1 MTNPLPTIPT
11 PPLRRWR
18 DFRLQ
23 AIPVIAFLICLG
35 MVVFL
40 WNKNLAPSTFV
51 GEVQADTANV
61 TSTQPGML
69 ADLAVDQFD
78 RVTKGQPL
86 AKLIPTSPDTL
97 LASLAA
103 MKADSEVLRVRMRQD
118 QQRNDLN
125 YQQFRIDL
133 LVQRIDLATARI
145 RLQQAESEFQRVT
158 MLFNEKIAPQGVAQ
172 DGITGYEVALRDRD
186 ALQMEVEQRTR
197 LVADAEQT
205 LETLRPP
212 DLPNKNPSI
221 NDAIDASISAHE
233 EQLRRTEGPVTL
245 KAPMDGV
252 VVRAYRH
259 SGENVVAG
267 EPLLTITSDRPERI
281 IGFIRQPVGFE
292 PKVGDSVEVRTRGY
306 QSQVGQATIKKVGA
320 SMEAFTQPLRVRGF
334 DASQERGLPVLLTL
348 PGNLRVHSGE
358 LVDLFLKSPN

>member
-69 ADLAVDQFD
+69 ADLAIDQFD

-145 RLQQAESEFQRVT
+145 RLQ
-158 MLFNEKIAPQGVAQ
+158 
-172 DGITGYEVALRDRD
+172 
-186 ALQMEVEQRTR
+186 
-197 LVADAEQT
+197 
-205 LETLRPP
+205 
-212 DLPNKNPSI
+212 
-221 NDAIDASISAHE
+221 
-233 EQLRRTEGPVTL
+233 
-245 KAPMDGV
+245 
-252 VVRAYRH
+252 
-259 SGENVVAG
+259 
-267 EPLLTITSDRPERI
+267 
-281 IGFIRQPVGFE
+281 
-292 PKVGDSVEVRTRGY
+292 
-306 QSQVGQATIKKVGA
+306 
-320 SMEAFTQPLRVRGF
+320 
-334 DASQERGLPVLLTL
+334 
-348 PGNLRVHSGE
+348 
-358 LVDLFLKSPN
+358 